1 MKKPALN
8 ESKILITGAGGFIGS
23 HLAELCVEQGY
34 QVKAFVHYNSNNTWG
49 WLEGSKYLNEIEIVT
64 GDVRDYDSLFA
75 AMEGCKTVFHLAALI
90 GIPFSLVSPLAY
102 IETNITGTYN
112 ILQAARRRKLNNII
126 ITSTSETYGTAQY
139 IPMDEKHPGVA
150 QSPYAASKIAADQLA
165 LSFFRSFELP
175 VKIVRPFNTYGPRQS
190 ARAIIPTILSQIIN
204 NGKVVK
210 LGNLNPTRDFT
221 FVDDTVNAFLQVA
234 KSDKFVGVVVN
245 IGTNSEV
252 SIGELAKKIAHIIDV
267 DIEIVSDKERIR
279 PGGMEVER
287 LRCDNNKILSQTDW
301 RPQYNLDKGLEA
313 TISWFRENSTIFKH
327 NIYNI

>member
-1 MKKPALN
+1 MEKPALN

-23 HLAELCVEQGY
+23 HLAALCVEQGY
-34 QVKAFVHYNSNNTWG
+34 QVKAFIHYNSQNSWG
-49 WLEGSKYLNEIEIVT
+49 WLEGSKYLNEIEIVS

-112 ILQAARRRKLNNII
+112 ILQAARQRKLNNII

-139 IPMDEKHPGVA
+139 ISMDEKHPGVA
-150 QSPYAASKIAADQLA
+150 QSPYAASKIAADQMA

-234 KSDKFVGVVVN
+234 KSDKFVGDVVN

-252 SIGELAKKIAHIIDV
+252 SIGDLAKKIAHIIDV

-279 PGGMEVER
+279 PDGMEVER

-301 RPQYNLDKGLEA
+301 KPQYNLERGLEA
-313 TISWFRENSTIFKH
+313 TIRWFRENSAIFKH

>member
-1 MKKPALN
+1 MN
-8 ESKILITGAGGFIGS
+8 ESNILITGAGGFIGS

-34 QVKAFVHYNSNNTWG
+34 QVKAFIHYNSQNSWG
-49 WLEGSKYLNEIEIVT
+49 WLEGSKYLNEMEIVT
-64 GDVRDYDSLFA
+64 GDIRDYDSVFA
-75 AMEGCKTVFHLAALI
+75 AMEGCNTVFHLAALI

-112 ILQAARRRKLNNII
+112 ILQAARQQKLSNII

-150 QSPYAASKIAADQLA
+150 HSPYAASKIAADQMA

-190 ARAIIPTILSQIIN
+190 ARAIIPTILSQIFN
-204 NGKVVK
+204 DGNVVK

-221 FVDDTVNAFLQVA
+221 FVEDTVNAFLQVA
-234 KSDKFVGVVVN
+234 KSDKFVGDVVN

-252 SIGELAKKIAHIIDV
+252 SIGELAKKILQIIDV
-267 DIEIVSDKERIR
+267 DTKIVSDVERIR

-301 RPQYNLDKGLEA
+301 KPQYNLEKGLEA